1 VRAFP
6 RYVTILKFCELTGY
20 TEDAVKSKRRDGV
33 WLAGQLWIKA
43 PDGRILMD
51 LEGYE
56 AWVESAHES
65 ESRTA
70 PRSKSPLP
78 LKPAV
83 AAAGSAQSPP
93 PLVRARRQSQ

>member
-1 VRAFP
+1 MRLFP

-33 WLAGQLWIKA
+33 WLGGQLWVKA

-56 AWVESAHES
+56 EWVESAQRETVAAKPRAKS
-65 ESRTA
+65 PPPLTA
-70 PRSKSPLP
+70 TEIKNVGVSSPLP
-78 LKPAV
+78 LD
-83 AAAGSAQSPP
+83 
-93 PLVRARRQSQ
+93 RRSRK